1 MIKDLMSI
9 QILQYEFLGPIKL
22 DDWGPPMEKVI
33 YLIFSRN
40 NDSFN
45 IIYVG
50 DCEKTDK
57 DDFFENNENFTNWTQ
72 ITGSKD
78 LYLAILPMFESDSFT
93 RQVIIEKIRRAY
105 KPICNVSG
113 VQEKTDYVIRSKLE
127 KTTSNISQKDSTE
140 IKEKTLCPCCG
151 AKMSVDKILENT
163 IVLKCDGCGLSDTRL
178 NL

>member
-1 MIKDLMSI
+1 MNI
-9 QILQYEFLGPIKL
+9 QILQYEFLGPVKL

-33 YLIFSRN
+33 YLIFARN

-57 DDFFENNENFTNWTQ
+57 DDFFENNENFKNWTQ

-78 LYLAILPMFESDSFT
+78 LLYLAILPMVESDSIT
-93 RQVIIEKIRRAY
+93 RQVIIDKIRRVY
-105 KPICNVSG
+105 KPACNVSE
-113 VQEKTDYVIRSKLE
+113 VQEKPDYVIRSKLE
-127 KTTSNISQKDSTE
+127 KTPNFSQKKLTE
-140 IKEKTLCPCCG
+140 IKEKIPCPCCG

-163 IVLKCDGCGLSDTRL
+163 TVLKCDGCGLSDTRL